1 MEGTMQAK
9 IYSDQ
14 HRYLTGITAWKY
26 ETTSLQEVDRHG
38 GDARRE
44 PQDFRARMSQ
54 LKNTRR

>member
-1 MEGTMQAK
+1 MQAK